1 MSISFPAAKAPV
13 HLTPLSQLESA
24 INTAFVNST
33 CKKFFTHLAEGKAL
47 SLHPEIEQ
55 FFIYKE
61 QTVPEL
67 LDVDPSNAP
76 EAIKP
81 KQDVKL
87 FSVKKQSSLWTG
99 DLLNQIVV
107 PTDLGLMM
115 IAAYYGKK
123 YSIEIVVCS
132 NTASLE
138 AALRGSHLDES
149 CKSWGVIVT
158 NGTDPNPHVTPL
170 LCFRNKKGKI
180 QVAEL
185 DSVCSPCL
193 CYLETKFML
202 SASDDKNWEFLSVL
216 EPRQVTFYGCR
227 TDACIILK
235 DALRKVHQES
245 YDDLTQLLIIPEA
258 YAAHNKF
265 ILPPSLCKSAQIH
278 SKIPEAHLQVKLAGK
293 RNETLQD
300 FFQRHSHLFFR
311 KENFHLTYTEAS
323 DPSTIKSDSITIIK
337 ERWLSTYSNI
347 KAKSLLLHINRIL
360 NGPEVDWEIKLRLDV
375 IRSLF

>member
-1 MSISFPAAKAPV
+1 MTTTFSAPKAPV
-13 HLTPLSQLESA
+13 HLTPLSPLESA
-24 INTAFVNST
+24 VNAPWVNSIY
-33 CKKFFTHLAEGKAL
+33 KKFFTHLAEGKAL
-47 SLHPEIEQ
+47 SLHPDINQ

-61 QTVPEL
+61 QTVPEI
-67 LDVDPSNAP
+67 LDVDPSLTP

-81 KQDVKL
+81 KQDVNI
-87 FSVKKQSSLWTG
+87 FSVKKQSSFWTG
-99 DLLNQIVV
+99 DLLSQFVV

-123 YSIEIVVCS
+123 YNIEIVVCS
-132 NTASLE
+132 NSTSLE
-138 AALRGSHLDES
+138 AALRGAHLDES
-149 CKSWGVIVT
+149 CTSWGIIVT

-170 LCFRNKKGKI
+170 ICFRAKKGKI

-202 SASDDKNWEFLSVL
+202 SASDEKNWEFFSVL
-216 EPRQVTFYGCR
+216 EPRQVTFFGCR

-235 DALRKVHQES
+235 DALRTLHVAAHE
-245 YDDLTQLLIIPEA
+245 DLNQLLIIPKA
-258 YAAHNKF
+258 YATHNKF
-265 ILPPSLCKSAQIH
+265 ILPPSFCKSTQTH

-300 FFQRHSHLFFR
+300 FFQRHSHLFFK

-347 KAKSLLLHINRIL
+347 KAKALLLHINRIL
-360 NGPEVDWEIKLRLDV
+360 NAAEVDWEIKLRLDV

>member
-1 MSISFPAAKAPV
+1 MSISFSDAKASA
-13 HLTPLSQLESA
+13 LITPLSQLEGA
-24 INTAFVNST
+24 VNTAWVNSA

-47 SLHPEIEQ
+47 TLHPEIDQ

-61 QTVPEL
+61 QTVPEI
-67 LDVDPSNAP
+67 LDVDPSLIP
-76 EAIKP
+76 ESIKP
-81 KQDVKL
+81 KNEAQL

-99 DLLNQIVV
+99 DLLNQFVV

-123 YSIEIVVCS
+123 YNIEIVVCS
-132 NTASLE
+132 NSTSLE

-149 CKSWGVIVT
+149 CTSWGIIVT

-170 LCFRNKKGKI
+170 ICFRNKKGKT

-193 CYLETKFML
+193 GYLETKFML
-202 SASDDKNWEFLSVL
+202 SSSEEKNWEFFSVL
-216 EPRQVTFYGCR
+216 EPRQATFFGCR
-227 TDACIILK
+227 TDACVILK
-235 DALRKVHQES
+235 DALRMLHQQAFE
-245 YDDLTQLLIIPEA
+245 DLNQLLMIPKA
-258 YAAHNKF
+258 YASHNKF
-265 ILPPSLCKSAQIH
+265 ILPPSFCKAVQIH
-278 SKIPEAHLQVKLAGK
+278 SKIPEAHLQVKLSGK

-300 FFQRHSHLFFR
+300 FFQRHSHLFFK

-337 ERWLSTYSNI
+337 ERWLSTYSNL
-347 KAKSLLLHINRIL
+347 KAKSLLLHINQIL
-360 NGPEVDWEIKLRLDV
+360 NSPEVDWEIKLRFDV